1 MEDQD
6 EQDRDAAVLLVGIV
20 ISMAAVGSAFSTAAI
35 KRQILRGIIIPS
47 ARQPGADT
55 SDSGRMHSQPSLSSY
70 IPTSTSNGLKASNVD
85 TVR

>member
-55 SDSGRMHSQPSLSSY
+55 TAVTAGACTASPRSLLTFQH
-70 IPTSTSNGLKASNVD
+70 PHRTD
-85 TVR
+85 